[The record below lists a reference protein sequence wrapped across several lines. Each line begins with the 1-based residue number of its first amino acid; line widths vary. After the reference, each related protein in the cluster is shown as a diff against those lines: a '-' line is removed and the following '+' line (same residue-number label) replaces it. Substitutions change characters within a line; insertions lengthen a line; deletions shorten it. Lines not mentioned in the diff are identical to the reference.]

1 MTSSRQDEFFIVYWY
16 NNHLYTAFENFKYV
30 NQGDEVICLINY
42 KKDIGSVLFVG
53 SEFECKQEL
62 NKYFD
67 KKNQLKRT
75 INGSFS
81 KNINNGPL
89 KYLMD
94 RYRYDIK
101 LIYEIHFNLT
111 LFNRC
116 YFIKKLV

>member
-1 MTSSRQDEFFIVYWY
+1 MTSSRQDEFVIVYWY
-16 NNHLYTAFENFKYV
+16 NNHLYTVFENFKYV
-30 NQGDEVICLINY
+30 NQGDEVVCLINY
-42 KKDIGSVLFVG
+42 TKDIGSILFVG

-89 KYLMD
+89 KYLME
-94 RYRYDIK
+94 RYRYDIN
-101 LIYEIHFNLT
+101 LIYGIYFNPT